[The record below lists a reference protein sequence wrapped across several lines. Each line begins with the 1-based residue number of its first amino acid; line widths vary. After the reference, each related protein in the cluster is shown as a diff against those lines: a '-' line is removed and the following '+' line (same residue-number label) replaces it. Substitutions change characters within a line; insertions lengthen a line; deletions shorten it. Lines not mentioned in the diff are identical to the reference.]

1 MNWVIEKFLSDDSGA
16 ITVDWVVLSAAA
28 VGMSIAATGVVRGG
42 LDDLASNLEA
52 QLRSQQISDAF
63 VQFRSNQFDTAYDM
77 GLMTEEQA
85 QDLFADA
92 SEMTNADILGGLEE
106 AIEKIVNGTISET
119 ELQEAFALASVA
131 YQRNIIDDDV
141 IHYYFGD
148 DNGNYGGNEGAA
160 RGEST
165 VVVGTGG

>member
-1 MNWVIEKFLSDDSGA
+1 MNRVIEKFLSDERGA

-63 VQFRSNQFDTAYDM
+63 VQFRSNQFDMAYDM

-85 QDLFADA
+85 QDLFEQANLL
-92 SEMTNADILGGLEE
+92 TNADILGGLED
-106 AIEKIVNGTISET
+106 AIEKIVNGTISDS

-148 DNGNYGGNEGAA
+148 NDGNYGGNEGAA
-160 RGEST
+160 RGDTTTT
-165 VVVGTGG
+165 VNSDT